1 MTSTE
6 DHDSRQITVWT
17 VMLATGGR
25 TKVTSSQSPES
36 QGCTFG
42 YMYKRVFIDI
52 REHLLTKH
60 IENEMK

>member
-1 MTSTE
+1 
-6 DHDSRQITVWT
+6 
-17 VMLATGGR
+17 MLATGGR